1 MLVLKRKIGETVMI
15 GEDIQI
21 QVLGIE
27 GDSIKIGFVA
37 PKEVQI
43 MRKELYESI
52 REENLHAGQQVLGKE
67 QIMKLLGKQS
77 PKSSDN

>member
-1 MLVLKRKIGETVMI
+1 MLVLKRKVGEIIMI

-21 QVLGIE
+21 QVLGVE

-43 MRKELYESI
+43 MRKELYDII
-52 REENLHAGQQVLGKE
+52 RAENLHAGQQAVGRD
-67 QIMKLLGKQS
+67 QIMKLLGKH
-77 PKSSDN
+77 SSNTIEN